1 MFNVNINGLM
11 LGSEWLKLTNHSTG
25 YMTPDQLQVGNEIDI
40 ISELMQSVCF
50 DCLKLETKR

>member
-11 LGSEWLKLTNHSTG
+11 MGSEWLQLTNNSSG
-25 YMTPDQLQVGNEIDI
+25 YVTTNLLQVGNEIDI